1 VVKLLACHQCVLDTA
16 SYVVEFVVGSLLW
29 SFLWV
34 LQFSPLVK
42 NQHFQILILAW
53 RVSPISARELGT
65 LTLKIKSIIIIVFL
79 HIIENCVCGNHDLR
93 RKHSFTWSFSFSI
106 AVR

>member
-1 VVKLLACHQCVLDTA
+1 MW
-16 SYVVEFVVGSLLW
+16 VEFVVGFLLW

-53 RVSPISARELGT
+53 RVSPISARALGT

-106 AVR
+106 AVV